1 VTRTE
6 LEQACYRRLG
16 KNTSSPDTA
25 TQTRIRHFLNQ
36 RHRRILSMPGMSH
49 LRDTSTTFASVA
61 NQSNYTLSSAYAI
74 KRIREITNDLLLQ
87 PISMDEYRRLEP
99 DPSSSPG
106 TPWAYA
112 IGNFSDGTFTF
123 YLHPQPSAV
132 ITYYVDYTAIVSDF
146 SGDSAEPLL
155 PEEFQFILELG
166 ACMDELAKNDDPRYL
181 AWRAEYEDG
190 IKDLTYW
197 VALNAS
203 GRPQKR
209 EHSQLGP
216 MYPAGT

>member
-1 VTRTE
+1 MTRTE
-6 LEQACYRRLG
+6 LEQAVYRRLG
-16 KNTSSPDTA
+16 KNTSSVDTA

-36 RHRRILSMPGMSH
+36 QHRRILSMPGMSL
-49 LRDTSTTFASVA
+49 LRETSTTFPSVA
-61 NQSNYTLSSAYAI
+61 NQSNYTLNSAYAI
-74 KRIREITNDLLLQ
+74 RRIRELTNDRILAQ
-87 PISMDEYRRLEP
+87 ISMDEYRRLEP
-99 DPSSSPG
+99 DPANSPG

-123 YLHPQPSAV
+123 YLHPQPSSV

-166 ACMDELAKNDDPRYL
+166 ACCDELSKNDDARYL
-181 AWRAEYEDG
+181 VWKQEYEQG

-197 VALNAS
+197 VAVHAS
-203 GRPQKR
+203 GRSTQR

-216 MYPAGT
+216 MFPAGT